1 MNEEEYKKL
10 MSDCG
15 FSVVEDDMGSS
26 CLYLYY
32 VACYGNSG
40 NSGKWQNAFAIYDTD
55 NGKVISYS
63 KLYYEK
69 SQGICVVK
77 DKKIETK
84 DINTLRPVII
94 NLAEQYKKL
103 LVIQKKEEIKKDF
116 ENE

>member
-1 MNEEEYKKL
+1 MTEEEYKQS

-15 FSVVEDDMGSS
+15 FSVIEDDLASP
-26 CLYLYY
+26 YLYY
-32 VACYGNSG
+32 VAYFGD
-40 NSGKWQNAFAIYDTD
+40 SGKLQNAFAVYDTD
-55 NGKVISYS
+55 NGEVTSYMDLYFD
-63 KLYYEK
+63 KLI
-69 SQGICVVK
+69 GICVVN

>member
-1 MNEEEYKKL
+1 MTEEEYKKL
-10 MSDCG
+10 MSNCG

-26 CLYLYY
+26 CLYYI
-32 VACYGNSG
+32 AFYGDSA
-40 NSGKWQNAFAIYDTD
+40 KWRNAFAIYDTD
-55 NGKVISYS
+55 NGKVTSYS

-69 SQGICVVK
+69 SQGICVLHGTN
-77 DKKIETK
+77 IETK

>member
-1 MNEEEYKKL
+1 MTEEEYKKL

-15 FSVVEDDMGSS
+15 FAVVDDDMGSS
-26 CLYLYY
+26 CLYYIALYGDS
-32 VACYGNSG
+32 A
-40 NSGKWQNAFAIYDTD
+40 KWQNAFAIYDTD

-84 DINTLRPVII
+84 DINTLRSVII

>member
-1 MNEEEYKKL
+1 MTEEEYKKL

-26 CLYLYY
+26 GLYLYY
-32 VACYGNSG
+32 IALYGDSA
-40 NSGKWQNAFAIYDTD
+40 KWQNAFAIYDTD
-55 NGKVISYS
+55 NGKVTSYS

-69 SQGICVVK
+69 SQGICVLHGTGTN
-77 DKKIETK
+77 IETK

-116 ENE
+116 ENK

>member
-1 MNEEEYKKL
+1 MTEEEYKQL

-15 FSVVEDDMGSS
+15 FSVIEDDLATSG
-26 CLYLYY
+26 LYY
-32 VACYGNSG
+32 VAYFGDS
-40 NSGKWQNAFAIYDTD
+40 SKWQNAFAIYDTD
-55 NGKVISYS
+55 NGEVTLCT

>member
-1 MNEEEYKKL
+1 MTEEEYKQL

-15 FSVVEDDMGSS
+15 FSVVEDDLGSS
-26 CLYLYY
+26 CLYYI
-32 VACYGNSG
+32 VFYGD
-40 NSGKWQNAFAIYDTD
+40 SGKWQNAFAIYDTD
-55 NGKVISYS
+55 NGKVTSYS

>member
-1 MNEEEYKKL
+1 MTVEEYKKL

-15 FSVVEDDMGSS
+15 FAVVEDDMGSS
-26 CLYLYY
+26 CLYYIAFY
-32 VACYGNSG
+32 SDSC
-40 NSGKWQNAFAIYDTD
+40 KWQNAFAIYDTD
-55 NGKVISYS
+55 NGKVTSYS

>member
-1 MNEEEYKKL
+1 MTEEEYKQL

-15 FSVVEDDMGSS
+15 FSVVEDDFGSS
-26 CLYLYY
+26 CLYY
-32 VACYGNSG
+32 VAYYCD
-40 NSGKWQNAFAIYDTD
+40 SGKWKNAFAIYDTD
-55 NGKVISYS
+55 NGKVTSYS

-116 ENE
+116 ENK

>member
-1 MNEEEYKKL
+1 MTEEEYKQL

-15 FSVVEDDMGSS
+15 FSVVEDDLATSG
-26 CLYLYY
+26 LYY
-32 VACYGNSG
+32 IAYFGDSV
-40 NSGKWQNAFAIYDTD
+40 KWQNAFAVYDTE
-55 NGKVISYS
+55 NGEVTSCT

-69 SQGICVVK
+69 SQGICVIK

-84 DINTLRPVII
+84 DINEFRPIVISI
-94 NLAEQYKKL
+94 AEQYKNL